1 MRLVGSD
8 SFLGRLQAIK
18 EAAGGGDP
26 VAVARRDHFAALLGA
41 LRDLPGKP
49 VEESATFKP
58 VRQARRHEL
67 WRVAHPYHPDVA
79 VRIIVWFPP
88 AGGVVVAVFSFDK
101 AAQGD
106 VWYARAAREGEAAVD
121 QLLRQR
127 PELGTPR

>member
-1 MRLVGSD
+1 VQA
-8 SFLGRLQAIK
+8 LQEA
-18 EAAGGGDP
+18 AAGGDE
-26 VAVARRDHFAALLGA
+26 VAVARLQHFAALLGA

-49 VEESATFKP
+49 VEESSTFKR

-67 WRVAHPYHPDVA
+67 WRVAHPYHPAVA

-106 VWYARAAREGEAAVD
+106 VWYARAAREGENAVD
-121 QLLRQR
+121 QLLRER
-127 PELGTPR
+127 PELGSPS